1 MSDQH
6 ASQATGSRRND
17 STSAQAGCD
26 ESPWMNEELRMMKTH
41 IARFFQREFVPHIER
56 WDQQGIVDRDAWLK
70 AGEAGILCAS
80 IPVEYGGGGGD
91 FRHEMVIEEEMARAG
106 VTGIGNSVH
115 SGIVAHYILRYGS
128 EAQKRKWLPK
138 MASGE
143 LLAAIAMTEPGTG
156 SDLQGVTTQARRQGE
171 HYVISGQKTFLT
183 NGQLANLICVVTKT
197 DPGAGAKGVSL
208 IMVETESV
216 EGKGFSRGRNLE
228 KIGLK
233 AQDTSEV
240 FFDEAHVPVDNLLG
254 ESEGLGFAQ
263 LMEQLPQERL
273 IIAVS
278 ACVAMERALAYTRD
292 YVKQRKAFGKR
303 ILDFQNTQFRL
314 AERLTEARIAR
325 VFVDDCAMKLL
336 DGKLDASTAAMAKWW
351 TTQKQCEIVDE
362 CLQFFGGY
370 GYMMEYPIAKMYI
383 DARIQ
388 KIYGGSNEIMKLL
401 IAREL

>member
-1 MSDQH
+1 
-6 ASQATGSRRND
+6 
-17 STSAQAGCD
+17 
-26 ESPWMNEELRMMKTH
+26 MNEELNIMREH
-41 IARFFQREFVPHIER
+41 IARFFKKEFVPHIQR
-56 WDQQGIVDRDAWLK
+56 WDEQGIVDRDAWIK
-70 AGEAGILCAS
+70 AGRAGILCAS
-80 IPVEYGGGGGD
+80 IPAEYGGGGGD

-115 SGIVAHYILRYGS
+115 SGIVAHYILHYGT
-128 EAQKRKWLPK
+128 EAQRQKWLPG

-143 LLAAIAMTEPGTG
+143 LVGAIAMTEPGTG
-156 SDLQGVTTQARRQGE
+156 SDLQAINTQARKVDDG
-171 HYVISGQKTFLT
+171 YSISGQKTFLT
-183 NGQLANLICVVTKT
+183 NGQLANLICVVVKT
-197 DPGAGAKGVSL
+197 DPTAGSKGVSL
-208 IMVETESV
+208 IMVETETV
-216 EGKGFSRGRNLE
+216 EGDGGFNRGRNLE

-240 FFDEAHVPVDNLLG
+240 FFDEVKVPFENLLG
-254 ESEGLGFAQ
+254 DREGLGFGQ

-278 ACVAMERALAYTRD
+278 ACVAMERALEYTRE
-292 YVKQRKAFGKR
+292 YVKERKAFGKR

-314 AERLTEARIAR
+314 AERMTEAKIAR

>member
-1 MSDQH
+1 
-6 ASQATGSRRND
+6 
-17 STSAQAGCD
+17 
-26 ESPWMNEELRMMKTH
+26 MNEELNIMRSH
-41 IARFFQREFVPHIER
+41 IARFFEREFVPHIKR
-56 WDQQGIVDRDAWLK
+56 WDEQGMVDRDAWRK

-80 IPVEYGGGGGD
+80 VPVEYGGGGGD

-115 SGIVAHYILRYGS
+115 SGIVAHYVLNYGS
-128 EAQKRKWLPK
+128 EEQKQRWLPK

-143 LLAAIAMTEPGTG
+143 LVGAIAMTEPGTG
-156 SDLQGVTTQARRQGE
+156 SDLQAVATTATKTDGGYR
-171 HYVISGQKTFLT
+171 VNGQKTFLT
-183 NGQLANLICVVTKT
+183 NGQLANLICVVVKT
-197 DPGAGAKGVSL
+197 DPGAGSKGVSL
-208 IMVETESV
+208 LMLETESP
-216 EGKGFSRGRNLE
+216 EAQQGFQRGRNLE

-240 FFDEAHVPVDNLLG
+240 FFDDVFVPSANLLG
-254 ESEGLGFAQ
+254 QSEGLGFTQ

-278 ACVAMERALAYTRD
+278 ACVAMERALNYTCE
-292 YVKQRKAFGKR
+292 YVKQRKAFRKR
-303 ILDFQNTQFRL
+303 IVDFQNTQFKL

-401 IAREL
+401 IARDI